1 MSCRERVAQA
11 WASGT
16 ANSRIES
23 LPTLALTRPIV
34 PVPCS
39 RVSTRSQG
47 TPSSSQAMRF
57 IAVSRVSSTQMASSS
72 IRDPLTFR
80 SIAASEGGAPII
92 AAGRPA
98 WIERSRQV

>member
-1 MSCRERVAQA
+1 M
-11 WASGT
+11 
-16 ANSRIES
+16 ES

-57 IAVSRVSSTQMASSS
+57 IAVSTFWPISTRGRVS
-72 IRDPLTFR
+72 
-80 SIAASEGGAPII
+80 
-92 AAGRPA
+92 
-98 WIERSRQV
+98 V